1 MNETEPIIEDVTQ
14 TFKAEVKAKG
24 MKFLIAILGSIT
36 WVVLI
41 LKFVGAGEGQFYLAF
56 FPLGIVVIILAGIWN
71 GILAKFYE
79 QFAIRNG
86 YDYRRNGTVKGTGA
100 LLEAG
105 NSRDYFNIVRGRY
118 LEHLITI
125 FNYEYTIG
133 SGKNRRTY
141 RFTVFEIDYDKVL
154 PNMFLRS
161 DRHRWSTIKPK
172 FQDGRRL
179 DLEGNF
185 DDYFDLFCEEKF
197 EIEALQVFAP
207 NIMEKL
213 MKEWNNLNLEFVDDK
228 IYIYQPKYISKKVD
242 LEKMYAMGQYLIQ
255 TLPPVLARME
265 SSVKAMQEQ
274 FKITS

>member
-1 MNETEPIIEDVTQ
+1 MNETEPIIEDVSQ
-14 TFKAEVKAKG
+14 TFKAEVKAKAW
-24 MKFLIAILGSIT
+24 KFFIAILGSLV
-36 WVVLI
+36 WAYLVLRFI
-41 LKFVGAGEGQFYLAF
+41 GIGDGTFYLAF
-56 FPLGIVVIILAGIWN
+56 APLGIVLIILWGIWN
-71 GILAKFYE
+71 NILAKFYE
-79 QFAIRNG
+79 QFAKRNG
-86 YDYRRNGTVKGTGA
+86 YDYRRSGTVTGTGA

-105 NSRDYFNIVRGRY
+105 DSRDYFNIVRGRY

-125 FNYEYTIG
+125 FNYEYTVG
-133 SGKNRRTY
+133 SGKNRHSY
-141 RFTVFEIDYDKVL
+141 HFTVFEIDYDRVL

-265 SSVKAMQEQ
+265 SSVKAMQAQ
-274 FKITS
+274 FKTN

>member
-1 MNETEPIIEDVTQ
+1 
-14 TFKAEVKAKG
+14 
-24 MKFLIAILGSIT
+24 
-36 WVVLI
+36 
-41 LKFVGAGEGQFYLAF
+41 
-56 FPLGIVVIILAGIWN
+56 
-71 GILAKFYE
+71 
-79 QFAIRNG
+79 
-86 YDYRRNGTVKGTGA
+86 
-100 LLEAG
+100 
-105 NSRDYFNIVRGRY
+105 
-118 LEHLITI
+118 
-125 FNYEYTIG
+125 
-133 SGKNRRTY
+133 
-141 RFTVFEIDYDKVL
+141 
-154 PNMFLRS
+154 MFLRS

-179 DLEGNF
+179 DMEGNF

-213 MKEWNNLNLEFVDDK
+213 MKEWNNLNLEFVNDK